1 MSLHGS
7 ASRGP
12 PSQSRIDDKTGDTGP
27 ILIGVGDDGAGE
39 RGAANVGRG
48 DDMNQSQFAHP
59 NDRLPRK
66 STVLRLLGKIHYLGV
81 YRDPDCDGTCTK
93 GKIKKG

>member
-12 PSQSRIDDKTGDTGP
+12 PSQSRTDDKTGDTGP

-39 RGAANVGRG
+39 RGAARVGRG
-48 DDMNQSQFAHP
+48 DDMNQSQFADP
-59 NDRLPRK
+59 NDRRPKKKYIQYVYLVKYYVWVCIEVQIATVHVRK
-66 STVLRLLGKIHYLGV
+66 EG
-81 YRDPDCDGTCTK
+81 
-93 GKIKKG
+93 